1 MSDVLRLCVLIKQV
15 PDQSSKQGMN
25 EDGTIDRSRA
35 RRMLNP
41 FDRFAIQAA
50 IDLKRRKPA
59 IITAIS
65 MGPEAA
71 VEVLLEALEH
81 GVDEGVLLSDKRLAG
96 SDTLATPMRWQKQLK
111 NSVPS
116 ISSSL
121 ACRPLTE
128 IRLRSDPKSPSA

>member
-25 EDGTIDRSRA
+25 ADGTIDRSRA

-50 IDLKRRKPA
+50 IDLKRRQPA

-65 MGPEAA
+65 MDRK
-71 VEVLLEALEH
+71 LQ
-81 GVDEGVLLSDKRLAG
+81 LSFA
-96 SDTLATPMRWQKQLK
+96 
-111 NSVPS
+111 
-116 ISSSL
+116 
-121 ACRPLTE
+121 
-128 IRLRSDPKSPSA
+128 